1 MALPVP
7 APVTGLKSVL
17 NEVVRTRTGFI
28 GFSMLGILLGLVL
41 VVPFVAPF
49 DVAGEWGD
57 RQVWLDNPRDAAP
70 EWSEWFAGK
79 QLARNQVLSS
89 CYGAQ
94 GPIPLSNATAS
105 EPCPQ
110 GGWKKLVRRTSTFGD
125 YVFITMEKKFLI
137 TADVFPSELSFSVW
151 ADFGIVGPLLTVDW
165 HRPDNKNLTLLQVA
179 VDQRACPISNDTVR
193 CKNPASNFYPLSTD
207 SRPCCA
213 VRELIK
219 NWAITNFGADAQNVT
234 LIRPEVTLFAQG
246 GQDMLDPRRA
256 VVLKGEYKL
265 TLELAVGAA
274 QLGMDAKAVIYGTVF
289 GIAGTDS
296 SRRDLLIGLLWGAP
310 VALAFG
316 AVAAVV
322 IVVLQTILGALA
334 TWYGGWWDEA
344 VQRAAD
350 ILLILPLLPI
360 LLLIAIIY
368 SPSIWLILLVL
379 IGFGFVGSTSK
390 VARSIVLQVKEEA
403 YIESAISYGASRAR
417 ILFKHILPRL
427 LPYTFALIALSVPA
441 FIFLEASLSF
451 LGLGDPLLPTWGSIL
466 GQAYLGNAA
475 FRGFWWWITFP
486 ALGIVFATVAFALLG
501 YSFDKVLNPRL
512 REQ

>member
-1 MALPVP
+1 MALPLPV
-7 APVTGLKSVL
+7 PVTGLKSVL
-17 NEVVRTRTGFI
+17 KEVVRTRTGVV
-28 GFSMLGILLGLVL
+28 GFSMLGVLLGLVL

-79 QLARNQVLSS
+79 QLARTQILTPCN
-89 CYGAQ
+89 AP
-94 GPIPLSNATAS
+94 GPIPLSNATGS
-105 EPCPQ
+105 EPCPG
-110 GGWKKLVRRTSTFGD
+110 GGWKKLVRRTTIFGD
-125 YVFITMEKKFLI
+125 YVFITMERKFQF
-137 TADVFPSELSFSVW
+137 TADVFPSELSLAVW
-151 ADFGIVGPLLTVDW
+151 ADFGSAAPLLTVEW
-165 HRPDNKNLTLLQVA
+165 KRPDNVNLTLLQVA
-179 VDQRACPISNDTVR
+179 PDQRVPT
-193 CKNPASNFYPLSTD
+193 PNFYPLSTD
-207 SRPCCA
+207 TRPCCTI
-213 VRELIK
+213 RELIK
-219 NWAITNFGADAQNVT
+219 NWAITNFSANAQNVT

-246 GQDMLDPRRA
+246 GRDMLDFRRA
-256 VVLKGEYKL
+256 VVLKGEY
-265 TLELAVGAA
+265 TLKIELAVGAVE
-274 QLGMDAKAVIYGTVF
+274 LGVDAKAVVYGTVF
-289 GIAGTDS
+289 GVAGTDS

-322 IVVLQTILGALA
+322 IVLLQTILGALA
-334 TWYGGWWDEA
+334 TWYGGWWDEV

-350 ILLILPLLPI
+350 TLLILPLLPI

-368 SPSIWLILLVL
+368 SPSIWLLLLVL

-403 YIESAISYGASRAR
+403 YIEVAVSYGASRAR

-427 LPYTFALIALSVPA
+427 LPYTFALIALSVPS

-466 GQAYLGNAA
+466 GQAYTGNAA

-486 ALGIVFATVAFALLG
+486 AAGIVFATVAFALLG